1 MYGSEEIKTVK
12 VVFFN
17 PKKQEL
23 SQSFKRRCQ
32 YMPISLSA
40 YICVIG
46 NIVFVDTYKPKY
58 QSTHKQF
65 TFNSE

>member
-1 MYGSEEIKTVK
+1 
-12 VVFFN
+12 
-17 PKKQEL
+17 
-23 SQSFKRRCQ
+23 
-32 YMPISLSA
+32 MPISLSA

-46 NIVFVDTYKPKY
+46 NMVFVDTYKPKY

>member
-1 MYGSEEIKTVK
+1 MYGPEEIKTVK

-17 PKKQEL
+17 PKKAGTFL
-23 SQSFKRRCQ
+23 NFKRRCQ

-40 YICVIG
+40 YTCVIG
-46 NIVFVDTYKPKY
+46 YIVFVNTYKPKY